1 MGLIHSMHWTQK
13 KCTKDSCGS
22 WATSTRDFLPS
33 DFPLG
38 SARAIVR
45 SPTLQLQVPV
55 VALKCTA
62 DWKLAKAGK
71 SCFDCSVYLGLKGPC
86 MPLSCSQTE
95 SDDGNLDIIRNWY
108 RMLCSR
114 CTTVRK
120 TAPLHAFG
128 LYWARRQKGWVPWR
142 SGKWVLSHMIV
153 PLSLFWRVRRIAQ
166 PGTTSNFLC
175 FTLRVPRLHS
185 PALEWFGLDLTIP
198 QYCAT

>member
-1 MGLIHSMHWTQK
+1 MGLIHSMHWRQK
-13 KCTKDSCGS
+13 KCTKDSYGS

-62 DWKLAKAGK
+62 DWKLAKAGE
-71 SCFDCSVYLGLKGPC
+71 SCFDCSVCLGLKGPC
-86 MPLSCSQTE
+86 HVHKQ
-95 SDDGNLDIIRNWY
+95 NLMMVTWTSFATGSGCCAADVQLWEKI
-108 RMLCSR
+108 
-114 CTTVRK
+114 
-120 TAPLHAFG
+120 APLHAFG

-142 SGKWVLSHMIV
+142 SGKWVLSHMNV

-166 PGTTSNFLC
+166 HGTTSNFLC

-185 PALEWFGLDLTIP
+185 PALEWFGLDLAIP
-198 QYCAT
+198 LKYCAT